1 MESIKWAVNKM
12 PKTNDENLKVMSL
25 EELKKLVLSMRVF
38 HSTQ

>member
-25 EELKKLVLSMRVF
+25 EEVKKDSCF
-38 HSTQ
+38 P